1 MDFVRVLTGLFSCQH
16 PFCTMGPHAAIP
28 AEPRGTEL
36 FLLLG
41 HSLMQ
46 NEIVLRKGIF
56 MKKKI
61 KVMTVF
67 GTRPEAIK
75 MAPIVLELSKHPDE
89 ITPVVAVTAQHRDML
104 DQVLNLFQIVPDHD
118 LDIMAAGQTLFDITS
133 KAMMGL
139 DAVLTKEKPDIVLV
153 HGDTTTTFAGAL
165 AAYYHQT
172 TVGHVEAGLRT
183 HNKYSPFP
191 EEMNRKLTGALTDLH
206 FAPTS
211 TAEQNLL
218 QENVAENRIFVTGN
232 TVIDA
237 LHKTVREDFHFDSE
251 LLQKVD
257 FKNKRIVL
265 VTTHR
270 RENLG
275 EPMRHVYKAL
285 KQLTEEFDDVEVIF
299 PVHKNPKVRV
309 VVNEELGNLDKVHL
323 IDPLDYEPFAN
334 LMSRSCLILT
344 DSGGVQEEA
353 PALGKP
359 VLVLRD
365 TTERPEA
372 VDAGTVKLIGTD
384 RDRVYEEAK
393 RLLTD
398 TGEYSRMSESC
409 NPYGDGKAAKRIIQA
424 ILYHYGLAD
433 EKPDRFQA

>member
-1 MDFVRVLTGLFSCQH
+1 
-16 PFCTMGPHAAIP
+16 
-28 AEPRGTEL
+28 
-36 FLLLG
+36 
-41 HSLMQ
+41 MQ
-46 NEIVLRKGIF
+46 DIWLEACVEGANYF

-75 MAPIVLELSKHPDE
+75 MAPIVLELTKYPE
-89 ITPVVAVTAQHRDML
+89 LITPIVTVTAQHRDML
-104 DQVLNLFQIVPDHD
+104 DQVLGLFQIKPDHD
-118 LDIMAAGQTLFDITS
+118 LDIMAAGQTLFDITT

-139 DAVLTKEKPDIVLV
+139 DKVLSEEKPDIVLV

-165 AAYYHQT
+165 AAFYHQT

-206 FAPTS
+206 FAPTN
-211 TAEQNLL
+211 TAAANLAEENIKG
-218 QENVAENRIFVTGN
+218 ENVFVTGN

-237 LHKTVREDFHFDSE
+237 LHKTVCEEYKFENE
-251 LLQKVD
+251 LLQNID
-257 FKNKRIVL
+257 YKNKKIIL

-285 KQLTEEFDDVEVIF
+285 RQIVDEFMDVEIVF
-299 PVHKNPKVRV
+299 PVHKNPKVREV
-309 VVNEELGNLDKVHL
+309 VQAELGDMPNVHL

-334 LMSRSCLILT
+334 LMYRSYLILT

-359 VLVLRD
+359 VLVLRE

-372 VDAGTVKLIGTD
+372 VAAGTVKLIGTD
-384 RDRVYEEAK
+384 KKRVYDETK
-393 RLLTD
+393 SLLLD
-398 TGEYSRMSESC
+398 PIEYTRMSGAC
-409 NPYGDGKAAKRIIQA
+409 NPYGDGKAAKRIIEA
-424 ILYHYGLAD
+424 ILWKYGLANH
-433 EKPDRFQA
+433 KPDIFKAEKK

>member
-1 MDFVRVLTGLFSCQH
+1 MDQ
-16 PFCTMGPHAAIP
+16 
-28 AEPRGTEL
+28 
-36 FLLLG
+36 
-41 HSLMQ
+41 
-46 NEIVLRKGIF
+46 
-56 MKKKI
+56 KKI

-75 MAPIVLELSKHPDE
+75 MAPIVLELQKHPDT
-89 ITPVVAVTAQHRDML
+89 IVPVVAVTAQHREML
-104 DQVLNLFQIVPDHD
+104 DQVLNLFHIKPDHD
-118 LDIMAAGQTLFDITS
+118 LNIMAAGQTLFDITTR
-133 KAMMGL
+133 AMMGL
-139 DAVLTKEKPDIVLV
+139 DKVLTEEKPDIVLV

-172 TVGHVEAGLRT
+172 AVGHVEAGLRT

-191 EEMNRKLTGALTDLH
+191 EEMNRRLTGCIADLN

-211 TAEQNLL
+211 TSEANLL
-218 QENVAENRIFVTGN
+218 AENVPPESIFVTGN

-237 LHKTVREDFHFDSE
+237 LHHTVRDDFDFQENSLKD
-251 LLQKVD
+251 VD
-257 FKNKRIVL
+257 FANKRIIL

-285 KQLTEEFDDVEVIF
+285 KQLTEEFDDVEVVF
-299 PVHKNPKVRV
+299 PVHKNPKVRE
-309 VVNEELGNLDKVHL
+309 VVNEELGGLAKVHL

-334 LMSRSCLILT
+334 LMHRAYLILT

-384 RDRVYEEAK
+384 RERVYEEAK
-393 RLLTD
+393 KLLTD
-398 TGEYSRMSESC
+398 KAEYSRMAESV
-409 NPYGDGKAAKRIIQA
+409 NPYGDGKAAARIIQA

-433 EKPDRFQA
+433 GRPDVFEG

>member
-1 MDFVRVLTGLFSCQH
+1 MEQ
-16 PFCTMGPHAAIP
+16 
-28 AEPRGTEL
+28 
-36 FLLLG
+36 
-41 HSLMQ
+41 
-46 NEIVLRKGIF
+46 
-56 MKKKI
+56 KKI

-75 MAPIVLELSKHPDE
+75 MAPIVLELQKHPDT
-89 ITPVVAVTAQHRDML
+89 IVPVVAVTAQHREML
-104 DQVLNLFQIVPDHD
+104 DQVLNLFHIKPDHD
-118 LDIMAAGQTLFDITS
+118 LNIMAAGQTLFDITTR
-133 KAMMGL
+133 AMMGL
-139 DAVLTKEKPDIVLV
+139 DKVLTEEKPDIVLV

-172 TVGHVEAGLRT
+172 AVGHVEAGLRT

-191 EEMNRKLTGALTDLH
+191 EEMNRRLTGCIADLN

-211 TAEQNLL
+211 TSEANLL
-218 QENVAENRIFVTGN
+218 AENVPPESIFVTGN

-237 LHKTVREDFHFDSE
+237 LHHTVRDDFDFQEESLKD
-251 LLQKVD
+251 VD
-257 FKNKRIVL
+257 FQNKRIIL

-285 KQLTEEFDDVEVIF
+285 KQLTEEFDDVEVVF
-299 PVHKNPKVRV
+299 PVHKNPKVRE
-309 VVNEELGNLDKVHL
+309 VVNEELGGLAKVHL

-334 LMSRSCLILT
+334 LMHRAYLILT

-384 RDRVYEEAK
+384 RERVYEEAK
-393 RLLTD
+393 KLLTD
-398 TGEYSRMSESC
+398 KAEYSRMAESV
-409 NPYGDGKAAKRIIQA
+409 NPYGDGKAAARIIQA

-433 EKPDRFQA
+433 GRPDVFEG